1 MPNYHLAIQHKDK
14 SFNIINFSNM
24 ESFKFLD
31 DKKLIDIIK
40 FTGYYEKEDHLKNT
54 LLNAKLI
61 NESEYNNKLVT
72 IYKNN
77 GKNKKLM
84 YGVTYKNDLKFF
96 DVLYIKTYIKK
107 RKFDTDFLEGL
118 ANHYRNNYGQDI
130 NTQVLFRFVRYVQK
144 NEFQID
150 LDKDLIKDVEKSIED
165 LVDREAYRY
174 TNGKTKFNY
183 RGLRDLAMYLAYHE
197 NKKSKNDEI
206 IEEHKNEK
214 EEFLTREEIEKMVN
228 FDIEYKDELPKVK
241 VKKKRKKRKKIDP
254 NQMTLAD
261 FGIKIDE

>member
-31 DKKLIDIIK
+31 DKKLPDIIK
-40 FTGYYEKEDHLKNT
+40 FTGYYEKEEHLKRV

-61 NESEYNNKLVT
+61 NESEYTDKLVT

-77 GKNKKLM
+77 GTDKKLM
-84 YGVTYKNDLKFF
+84 YGITYKDDLKFF
-96 DVLYIKTYIKK
+96 DILHIKTYIKN

-118 ANHYRNNYGQDI
+118 ANHYRNNYGQDV
-130 NTQVLFRFVRYVQK
+130 NTQVLFRFIRYVQN

-150 LDKDLIKDVEKSIED
+150 LDKDLINDVEKAIED
-165 LVDREAYRY
+165 LVNREAYRY
-174 TNGKTKFNY
+174 TDGKAKINY

-197 NKKSKNDEI
+197 NKKLKKDSI

-214 EEFLTREEIEKMVN
+214 EEFLTREEIEKMIN
-228 FDIEYKDELPKVK
+228 FDIEYKDELPKVN
-241 VKKKRKKRKKIDP
+241 VKKKSKKRKKYDP